1 MRKVLG
7 LSLTA
12 TSVAW
17 TLVDLGDGAIVAND
31 VITVD
36 SAENVATVAARSVE
50 TFMLKERDI
59 DAVRIAWTE
68 GMAGSAL
75 RLTSKLRL
83 LGFDDIDVIAEEAA
97 RHGRNRTARYIDP
110 DLELA
115 YGAARTV
122 SADDRDGLLRRL
134 AARVPI
140 PPTRLQIPV
149 PAIASRVSMKVAVA
163 SSVVVVA
170 VGAAVAVYSLLG
182 GTRSQPVDR
191 NAEPLASAP
200 TPDGPLVISV
210 RSAAPPLSPPAPE
223 ATVAPTLLPALDE
236 AEAAPMVT
244 DEAELATVPET
255 AALPESATAPVP
267 AATMVGQ
274 PHLTAEGLSA
284 ALLPGPVPPTPAA
297 IVPTPL
303 AAPPPV
309 PNSFDIFDALP

>member
-59 DAVRIAWTE
+59 DALRIAWSE
-68 GMAGSAL
+68 GTAGSAL

-140 PPTRLQIPV
+140 RTRLQIPV

-191 NAEPLASAP
+191 NAEPIASAP

-236 AEAAPMVT
+236 DEAAPMVT

-255 AALPESATAPVP
+255 AALPESATAPAP

-297 IVPTPL
+297 IVPAPL
-303 AAPPPV
+303 AAPAPL

>member
-140 PPTRLQIPV
+140 RTRLQIPV